1 MKITDVRVRVRESD
15 NRLRGIATITISDS
29 FVVHDIRI
37 IEGEKGL
44 FVAMPSKKMASGEFK
59 DVAHPIN
66 IETRKLIEEAIISKY
81 NEELAREDSQEE
93 EDDFLDA

>member
-1 MKITDVRVRVRESD
+1 MKITDVRVRLRQSD
-15 NRLRGIATITISDS
+15 NRLRGIATITIHDS

-66 IETRKLIEEAIISKY
+66 IETRQLIEEAIIAKY
-81 NEELAREDSQEE
+81 YEELAKDDSQVDEDEE
-93 EDDFLDA
+93 A